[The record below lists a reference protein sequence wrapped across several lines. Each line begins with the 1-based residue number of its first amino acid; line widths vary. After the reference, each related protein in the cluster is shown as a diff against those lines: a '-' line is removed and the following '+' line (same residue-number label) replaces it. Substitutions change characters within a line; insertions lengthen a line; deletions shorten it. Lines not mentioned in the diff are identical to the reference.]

1 MLLEWCHRRIKVI
14 IITAVICT
22 IKTLFL
28 LRKLIISYFDALIVS
43 TQSTGDSVDEDE
55 KGEMETRRNTSHNE
69 VIDED
74 NPQTPEEVRVG
85 ALRPII
91 NH

>member
-1 MLLEWCHRRIKVI
+1 M
-14 IITAVICT
+14 
-22 IKTLFL
+22 
-28 LRKLIISYFDALIVS
+28 D
-43 TQSTGDSVDEDE
+43 DDE

-85 ALRPII
+85 ALRLII